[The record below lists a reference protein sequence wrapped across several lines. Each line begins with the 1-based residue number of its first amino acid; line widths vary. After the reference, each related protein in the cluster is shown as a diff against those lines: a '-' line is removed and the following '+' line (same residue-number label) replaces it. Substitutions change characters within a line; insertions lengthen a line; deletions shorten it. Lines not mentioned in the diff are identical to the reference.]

1 MNLQAK
7 LQELK
12 SMHDQGLITAEVYAT
27 QQQSML
33 SQGLGAIAAAE
44 TSVPDEPSAP
54 RSAGTS
60 SWKWLVLVV
69 VLVMGGVWFASNF
82 GSRETKDAVN
92 QLASQTGIGAQVI
105 PWSDRAE
112 TAARKLIEIN
122 EATIAK
128 AVLAIT
134 HATGTDPTLTKTS
147 IAKLDE
153 RVIVELNVAWKGGIF
168 GTPYQ
173 TTVTWE
179 IAKANH
185 VAARVLSDSALT
197 EVSQSNKEA
206 LDNYFRTKVYPAFY
220 ADISGTAR

>member
-12 SMHDQGLITAEVYAT
+12 SMHDQGLITAEVYAG

-33 SQGLGAIAAAE
+33 SQGLGATAAAK

-54 RSAGTS
+54 RSAGIS
-60 SWKWLVLVV
+60 IWKWLVLVV
-69 VLVMGGVWFASNF
+69 ALVMGGVWFASKF

-112 TAARKLIEIN
+112 TSARKLIEIN
-122 EATIAK
+122 EAMIAK

-134 HATGTDPTLTKTS
+134 HATGKDPTLTKTS

-153 RVIVELNVAWKGGIF
+153 RVIVELNVAWKGGIL
-168 GTPYQ
+168 GTPHQ
-173 TTVTWE
+173 TMSPGRLPRPIMSRRKYWP
-179 IAKANH
+179 IRH
-185 VAARVLSDSALT
+185 
-197 EVSQSNKEA
+197 
-206 LDNYFRTKVYPAFY
+206 
-220 ADISGTAR
+220 